1 MKIRDRIYN
10 LLALDDEVERENVVN
25 EIEQEYNDLER
36 ERNDLERE
44 RNDFKI
50 KFETSQEEKE
60 NMRLEN
66 ERLTEDLNIY
76 KDRVRLLTG
85 TGTIEGAIVQQLQK
99 ATEPD
104 NEEPFFTYDR
114 KGDEY

>member
-25 EIEQEYNDLER
+25 EIEQAHNDLER
-36 ERNDLERE
+36 ERD
-44 RNDFKI
+44 DFKI

-60 NMRLEN
+60 NMSLEN
-66 ERLTEDLNIY
+66 ERLTKDLNIY

-85 TGTIEGAIVQQLQK
+85 TGTVEGAIVQQLQK

>member
-1 MKIRDRIYN
+1 MAIRDKIYN
-10 LLALDDEVERENVVN
+10 LLALEDETERENVVN
-25 EIEQEYNDLER
+25 EIEQAHNDLEK
-36 ERNDLERE
+36 ERD
-44 RNDFKI
+44 DFKI

-66 ERLTEDLNIY
+66 DRLTNDLNIY

-85 TGTIEGAIVQQLQK
+85 TGTVEGAIVQQLQK

>member
-1 MKIRDRIYN
+1 MAIRDKIYN
-10 LLALDDEVERENVVN
+10 LLALEDETERENVVN
-25 EIEQEYNDLER
+25 EIEQAHNDLEK
-36 ERNDLERE
+36 ERD
-44 RNDFKI
+44 DFKI

-66 ERLTEDLNIY
+66 ERLTNDLNIY

-85 TGTIEGAIVQQLQK
+85 TGTVEGAIVQQLQK

-104 NEEPFFTYDR
+104 NEDPFFTYDR

>member
-1 MKIRDRIYN
+1 MTIRDRIYN

-25 EIEQEYNDLER
+25 EIEQAHNDLER
-36 ERNDLERE
+36 ERD
-44 RNDFKI
+44 DFKI

-66 ERLTEDLNIY
+66 ERLTNDLNIY

-85 TGTIEGAIVQQLQK
+85 TETVEGAIVQQLQK

>member
-1 MKIRDRIYN
+1 MTIRDRIYN

-25 EIEQEYNDLER
+25 EIEQAHNDLEK
-36 ERNDLERE
+36 ERD
-44 RNDFKI
+44 DFKI
-50 KFETSQEEKE
+50 KFETSQKEKE

-66 ERLTEDLNIY
+66 ERLTNDLNIY

-85 TGTIEGAIVQQLQK
+85 TGTVEGAIVQQLQK

>member
-1 MKIRDRIYN
+1 MAIRDKIYN
-10 LLALDDEVERENVVN
+10 LLALEDETERENVVN
-25 EIEQEYNDLER
+25 EIEQAHNDLEK
-36 ERNDLERE
+36 ERD
-44 RNDFKI
+44 DFKI

-60 NMRLEN
+60 KMRLEN
-66 ERLTEDLNIY
+66 ERLTNDLNIY

-85 TGTIEGAIVQQLQK
+85 TGTVEGAIVQQLQK

-104 NEEPFFTYDR
+104 NEDPFFTYDR

>member
-1 MKIRDRIYN
+1 MSIRDKIYN
-10 LLALDDEVERENVVN
+10 LLALEDETERENVVN
-25 EIEQEYNDLER
+25 EIEQAHNDLEK
-36 ERNDLERE
+36 ERD
-44 RNDFKI
+44 DFKI

-60 NMRLEN
+60 NMSLEN
-66 ERLTEDLNIY
+66 ERLTNDLNIY

-85 TGTIEGAIVQQLQK
+85 TGTVEGAIVQQLQK

>member
-1 MKIRDRIYN
+1 MTIRDMIYN

-25 EIEQEYNDLER
+25 EIEQAHNDLER
-36 ERNDLERE
+36 ERD
-44 RNDFKI
+44 DFKI
-50 KFETSQEEKE
+50 KFGTSQEEKE

-66 ERLTEDLNIY
+66 ERLTKDLNIY

-85 TGTIEGAIVQQLQK
+85 TGTVEGAIVQQLQK

>member
-1 MKIRDRIYN
+1 MAIRDKIYN
-10 LLALDDEVERENVVN
+10 LLALEDETERENVVN
-25 EIEQEYNDLER
+25 EIEQAHNDLEK
-36 ERNDLERE
+36 ERDAL
-44 RNDFKI
+44 KI

-66 ERLTEDLNIY
+66 ERLTNDLNIY

-85 TGTIEGAIVQQLQK
+85 TGTVEGAIVQQLQK

>member
-1 MKIRDRIYN
+1 MAIRDKIYN
-10 LLALDDEVERENVVN
+10 LLALDDETEREKVVN
-25 EIEQEYNDLER
+25 EIEQTHNNLEK
-36 ERNDLERE
+36 ERD
-44 RNDFKI
+44 DFRI

-66 ERLTEDLNIY
+66 ERLTNDLNIY

-85 TGTIEGAIVQQLQK
+85 TGTVEGAIVQQLQK

-114 KGDEY
+114 KGDD

>member
-1 MKIRDRIYN
+1 MAIRDKIYN
-10 LLALDDEVERENVVN
+10 LLALEDETERENVVN
-25 EIEQEYNDLER
+25 EIEQAHNDLER
-36 ERNDLERE
+36 ERD
-44 RNDFKI
+44 DFKI

-66 ERLTEDLNIY
+66 DRLTNDLNIY

-85 TGTIEGAIVQQLQK
+85 TGTVEGAIVQQLQK

>member
-1 MKIRDRIYN
+1 MTIRDRIYN

-25 EIEQEYNDLER
+25 EIEQANNDLER
-36 ERNDLERE
+36 ERD
-44 RNDFKI
+44 DFKI

-66 ERLTEDLNIY
+66 ERLTKDLNIY

-85 TGTIEGAIVQQLQK
+85 TGTVEGAIVQQLQK

>member
-1 MKIRDRIYN
+1 MTIRDRIYN

-25 EIEQEYNDLER
+25 EIEQAHNDLEK
-36 ERNDLERE
+36 ERD
-44 RNDFKI
+44 DFKI

-66 ERLTEDLNIY
+66 ERLTNDLNIY

-85 TGTIEGAIVQQLQK
+85 TGTVEGAIVQQLQK

>member
-1 MKIRDRIYN
+1 MAIRDKIYN
-10 LLALDDEVERENVVN
+10 LLALEDETERENVVN
-25 EIEQEYNDLER
+25 EIDQAHNDLEK
-36 ERNDLERE
+36 ERD
-44 RNDFKI
+44 DFKI

-66 ERLTEDLNIY
+66 ERLTNDLNIY

-85 TGTIEGAIVQQLQK
+85 TGTVEGAIVQQLQK

>member
-1 MKIRDRIYN
+1 MTIRDRIYN

-25 EIEQEYNDLER
+25 EIEQEHNDLEK
-36 ERNDLERE
+36 ERD
-44 RNDFKI
+44 DFKN

-60 NMRLEN
+60 NIRLEN
-66 ERLTEDLNIY
+66 ERLTNDLNIY

-85 TGTIEGAIVQQLQK
+85 TGTVEGAIVHQLQK

-104 NEEPFFTYDR
+104 NEELFFTYDR
-114 KGDEY
+114 KKGDEY

>member
-1 MKIRDRIYN
+1 MAIRDKIYN
-10 LLALDDEVERENVVN
+10 LLALEDETERENVVN
-25 EIEQEYNDLER
+25 EIEQAHNDLEK
-36 ERNDLERE
+36 ERD
-44 RNDFKI
+44 DFKI

-66 ERLTEDLNIY
+66 ERLTNDLNIY

-85 TGTIEGAIVQQLQK
+85 TGTVEGAVVQQLQK

-104 NEEPFFTYDR
+104 NEEPFFTYDK

>member
-1 MKIRDRIYN
+1 MAIRDKIYN
-10 LLALDDEVERENVVN
+10 LLALEDETERENVVT
-25 EIEQEYNDLER
+25 EIEQAHNDLEK
-36 ERNDLERE
+36 ERD
-44 RNDFKI
+44 DFKI

-66 ERLTEDLNIY
+66 ERLTNDLNIY

-85 TGTIEGAIVQQLQK
+85 TGTVEGAIVQQLQK
-99 ATEPD
+99 ATEAD

>member
-1 MKIRDRIYN
+1 MAIRDKIYN
-10 LLALDDEVERENVVN
+10 LLALEDETERENVVT
-25 EIEQEYNDLER
+25 EIEQAHNDLEK
-36 ERNDLERE
+36 ERD
-44 RNDFKI
+44 DFKI

-66 ERLTEDLNIY
+66 ERLTNDLNIY

-85 TGTIEGAIVQQLQK
+85 TGTVEGAIVQQLQK
-99 ATEPD
+99 ATDPD